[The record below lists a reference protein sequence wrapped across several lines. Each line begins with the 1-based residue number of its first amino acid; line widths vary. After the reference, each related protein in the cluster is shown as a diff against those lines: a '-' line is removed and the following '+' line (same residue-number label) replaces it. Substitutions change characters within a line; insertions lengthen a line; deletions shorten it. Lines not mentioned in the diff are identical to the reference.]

1 MLNIGMIGTGF
12 ITDDFIAST
21 LLEERVKP
29 VAICSRSAETAEE
42 FKTKHNLELAYT
54 DYAQMVSNSDIDVI
68 YIASPN
74 GLHYE
79 HAKLAIESGKHC
91 LIEKPMALLP
101 SEIEELYALAKK
113 HSVYIQEAYV
123 SLTYNTFNTVKTWI
137 DTLGEIGK
145 IDFHLDQQTRHFEA
159 YLDGE
164 NFNVFNGK
172 MGGGALRDLGPYTL
186 YPLISWFG
194 EPMQTHY
201 FSTKNELGA
210 DETTLAL
217 CHFETVSATVHVSK
231 MLSDKRANI
240 ISGDNGYI
248 EIDHINEMKTVKLF
262 DPKGNLIETC
272 KADYTHRMLPQ
283 LIHFV
288 DTVNSNK
295 LESSV
300 YTRDLATIVHMTISE
315 NYK

>member
-1 MLNIGMIGTGF
+1 MNVGMIGTGF
-12 ITDDFIAST
+12 ITDDFIEST
-21 LLEERVKP
+21 KGDKRVTP
-29 VAICSRSAETAEE
+29 YAVCSRSIETAEA
-42 FKTKHNLELAYT
+42 FKAKHNLEIAYT
-54 DYAQMVSNSDIDVI
+54 DFEKMLNDDSIDII

-79 HAKLAIESGKHC
+79 HAKQAIVHGKHC

-101 SEIEELYALAKK
+101 GEIDELYELANK
-113 HSVYIQEAYV
+113 HGVYIQEAYV
-123 SLTYNTFNTVKTWI
+123 SLTYNTFAKVKEWI
-137 DTLGEIGK
+137 ETLGEIGK
-145 IDFHLDQQTRHFEA
+145 VDFHLDQQTRHFNA
-159 YLDGE
+159 YLEGQ

-172 MGGGALRDLGPYTL
+172 MGGGAMRDLGPYTL

-217 CHFETVSATVHVSK
+217 CHYETFSSSIHVSK
-231 MLSDKRANI
+231 MLSDKRPNL

-248 EIDHINEMKTVKLF
+248 EIDHINELKVVKLF
-262 DPKGNLIETC
+262 DPKGNLLETEE
-272 KADYTHRMLPQ
+272 ADYTQRMVPQ
-283 LIHFV
+283 LKHFIDV
-288 DTVNSNK
+288 V
-295 LESSV
+295 ESGNLTSKI
-300 YTRDLATIVHMTISE
+300 YTQKLATTVHMTISE